1 MRNLFNQ
8 LIQVGLVNRILKD
21 LNYEKKQDELSKK
34 EIRNVLYG
42 LSGIDF
48 YSYYKDRKNY
58 EEIPLLTNDGIV
70 IPEIGLDAAL
80 SKSEHVNIVPTIAGS
95 NIDEVKYWLAFSDYF
110 VNLDY
115 SLGSSLFGLPK
126 IILKDEDAYE
136 AFNYYRSS
144 AWKVRGVDG
153 PLKSLKCWNKRLF
166 SYRFD
171 QDDQRRFFIAD
182 FKKLICNSCNGNSTF
197 GR

>member
-1 MRNLFNQ
+1 MLLYLVNLQGGHNVLSLLVTKQ
-8 LIQVGLVNRILKD
+8 SKGLFHKAISMSGYTESTSKQDSYRQNEKSFQSTHTSWSVVNRILKD

-95 NIDEVKYWLAFSDYF
+95 NRDEVKFWLAFSDYF

-115 SLGSSLFGLPK
+115 SLGSSLFELPK
-126 IILKDEDAYE
+126 II
-136 AFNYYRSS
+136 
-144 AWKVRGVDG
+144 
-153 PLKSLKCWNKRLF
+153 
-166 SYRFD
+166 
-171 QDDQRRFFIAD
+171 
-182 FKKLICNSCNGNSTF
+182 
-197 GR
+197 